1 MTHLPA
7 AVVIPLDPVPDPL
20 VALGRFADRASPI
33 LLHSAARSHPLSR
46 YSYLAAD
53 PVATLRRDSGAWPE
67 VAWVIRQSLASSAP
81 ILPELPPFQG
91 GWAGW
96 FGYELGRA
104 FDTMDCATGQGSGTP
119 DVALALYDWVI
130 AWDHAVDRAWLVSTG
145 VDACGDR
152 GADRATARARA
163 ALKALAGTGSPPP
176 ARSTKQPGAEPTTRA
191 DFTPDEYRAAVA
203 RVVEHVRAGDIFQA
217 NISQRFIRTC
227 STDPVRLYRALV
239 ARSPAPMAAFVAHPP
254 HHALSVSPE
263 RFVRFTPTTREI
275 ETRPIKGT
283 RPRGSTPAEDAALAH
298 ELETSAKDRAENV
311 MIVDLLRNDLARV
324 AVTGTVETQSVCA
337 LETHPTVHHLVSTVT
352 AQLRPGLDALDL
364 LAATFPGG
372 SVTGAPKIRA
382 MEVIASIEPVRRG
395 VYCGAIG
402 WIGLDGALDTSIAIR
417 TITLD
422 GHDASYHAG
431 GGITALSSPDAEHLE
446 TLDKA
451 RALADALAEAG

>member
-1 MTHLPA
+1 MST

-33 LLHSAARSHPLSR
+33 LLHSAAPLHPLSR

-53 PVATLRRDSGAWPE
+53 PVATLRHDAGAWPE
-67 VAWVIRQSLASSAP
+67 VATAIRESLASPAS
-81 ILPELPPFQG
+81 ILPGLPPFQG

-104 FDTMDCATGQGSGTP
+104 FDTMHCASGQGSGTP

-145 VDACGDR
+145 VDANGHRDAGR
-152 GADRATARARA
+152 ADDRARDALEALGGTASTAP
-163 ALKALAGTGSPPP
+163 AG
-176 ARSTKQPGAEPTTRA
+176 RSVQSGAEPATRA

-203 RVVEHVRAGDIFQA
+203 RVVEQVRAGDIFQA
-217 NISQRFIRTC
+217 NISQRFIRK
-227 STDPVRLYRALV
+227 SSPDPVQLYRALV
-239 ARSPAPMAAFVAHPP
+239 ARSPAPMAAYVAHPP

-263 RFVRFTPTTREI
+263 RFVRFTPATREI

-283 RPRGSTPAEDAALAH
+283 RPRGFTPAEDAALAH

-324 AVTGTVETQSVCA
+324 AVTGTVETPSVCA

-352 AQLRPGLDALDL
+352 ALLRPGLDALDL

-431 GGITALSSPDAEHLE
+431 GGVTALSSPEAEHLE

-451 RALADALAEAG
+451 RALADALAEVG

>member
-1 MTHLPA
+1 MTS

-33 LLHSAARSHPLSR
+33 LLHSAAPVHPLSR

-53 PVATLRRDSGAWPE
+53 PIRTLRRDAGAWPE
-67 VAWVIRQSLASSAP
+67 VASVIRQSLDSQAS

-96 FGYELGRA
+96 FGYELGQA
-104 FDTMDCATGQGSGTP
+104 FDTMHCASGQGSGTP

-145 VDACGDR
+145 IDAR
-152 GADRATARARA
+152 GHRDPGRAADRAQTAIES
-163 ALKALAGTGSPPP
+163 LAGTCGTR
-176 ARSTKQPGAEPTTRA
+176 AYIAHQPGAEPATRA

-217 NISQRFIRTC
+217 NISQRFIRD
-227 STDPVRLYRALV
+227 SFADPLQLYRALV
-239 ARSPAPMAAFVAHPP
+239 ARSPAPMAAFVAHAP

-283 RPRGSTPAEDAALAH
+283 RPRGATPAEDAAMAH

-324 AVTGTVETQSVCA
+324 AVTGTVEAPSVCA
-337 LETHPTVHHLVSTVT
+337 LETHPTVHHLVSTIT

-422 GHDASYHAG
+422 GHKASYHAG
-431 GGITALSSPDAEHLE
+431 GGVTALSSPEAEYLE

-451 RALADALAEAG
+451 RALAAALEKVG

>member
-1 MTHLPA
+1 MTT
-7 AVVIPLDPVPDPL
+7 AVVISLDPVPDPL
-20 VALGRFADRASPI
+20 AVLGRFADRGSPI
-33 LLHSAARSHPLSR
+33 LLHSAAPGHPLSR
-46 YSYLAAD
+46 YSYLAAN
-53 PVATLRRDSGAWPE
+53 PVATLLRDADGWSE
-67 VAWVIRQSLASSAP
+67 VAGVIRQSLASPGAV
-81 ILPELPPFQG
+81 LPELPPFQG

-104 FDTMDCATGQGSGTP
+104 FDTMQCASGEGSGAP

-145 VDACGDR
+145 IDAGGDR
-152 GADRATARARA
+152 DPDRAAQRARTVFETV
-163 ALKALAGTGSPPP
+163 AGIGSTPP
-176 ARSTKQPGAEPTTRA
+176 ASRAGQPRGESVTRA
-191 DFTPDEYRAAVA
+191 DFTPDEYRTAVA

-217 NISQRFIRTC
+217 NISQRFIREFTA
-227 STDPVRLYRALV
+227 DPLELYRALV
-239 ARSPAPMAAFVAHPP
+239 ARSPAPMAAFVAHLP

-283 RPRGSTPAEDAALAH
+283 RPRGSTAVEDAALAH
-298 ELETSAKDRAENV
+298 DLSSSVKDRAENV

-324 AVTGTVETQSVCA
+324 AVTGTVETPSVCA

-431 GGITALSSPDAEHLE
+431 GGVTALSSPEGEHLE

-451 RALADALAEAG
+451 RALAAALEEVG